1 MTVFMSAL
9 TLVQNSKQFYI
20 CSKKLMHLIQ
30 KMFIDVALLHINTV
44 VVLIKHEELIYN
56 SNRYEQY
63 ETMINILFS

>member
-1 MTVFMSAL
+1 MSAL
-9 TLVQNSKQFYI
+9 TLVQTSKTILYLL
-20 CSKKLMHLIQ
+20 KE
-30 KMFIDVALLHINTV
+30 IDALDSENVYWHCPLLINTV

>member
-1 MTVFMSAL
+1 MSAL
-9 TLVQNSKQFYI
+9 TLVQTSKTILYLLKEI
-20 CSKKLMHLIQ
+20 DALDSENVYWRCS
-30 KMFIDVALLHINTV
+30 LLINTV

>member
-9 TLVQNSKQFYI
+9 TLVQTSKSILYLL
-20 CSKKLMHLIQ
+20 KE
-30 KMFIDVALLHINTV
+30 IDALDSENVYWCCPLLNTV
-44 VVLIKHEELIYN
+44 VFPINHEELIYN